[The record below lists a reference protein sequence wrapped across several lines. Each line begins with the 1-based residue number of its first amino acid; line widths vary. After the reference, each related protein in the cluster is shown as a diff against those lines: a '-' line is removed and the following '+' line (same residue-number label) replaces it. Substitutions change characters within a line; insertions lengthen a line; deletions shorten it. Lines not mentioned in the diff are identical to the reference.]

1 LWIGLVLLLM
11 ILTLLA
17 GLGSPSFTDSRNMEN
32 IFQSWLISALLVLP
46 MILVVVSGGLDLS
59 VGAVIGLSTVMAASM
74 MEAADASGAAALVTV
89 LGLAFGVGLVNGLVT
104 GLTRLHGAVVTLGM
118 MTLLRG
124 IAFGVNEGAP
134 ILVQDVEF
142 FSVLTVPAVILL
154 ILLVIIV
161 FVLAEF
167 TRFGRKRYT
176 DSLTEESWLVRLVRT
191 AIPYILSSVMAGLAG
206 LLLIARLRTGMAATG
221 TGYEAETIL
230 AVFLGGIPL
239 GGGLVNVIGAML
251 ASLAIALNKN
261 ITLLNG
267 MSPFATQIRLG
278 LGLLIFGVFS
288 QVYSLAADWIYQ
300 RRKS

>member
-1 LWIGLVLLLM
+1 
-11 ILTLLA
+11 
-17 GLGSPSFTDSRNMEN
+17 
-32 IFQSWLISALLVLP
+32 
-46 MILVVVSGGLDLS
+46 
-59 VGAVIGLSTVMAASM
+59 
-74 MEAADASGAAALVTV
+74 
-89 LGLAFGVGLVNGLVT
+89 
-104 GLTRLHGAVVTLGM
+104 
-118 MTLLRG
+118 
-124 IAFGVNEGAP
+124 
-134 ILVQDVEF
+134 VEL
-142 FSVLTVPAVILL
+142 FSSLTVPAVILL

-278 LGLLIFGVFS
+278 LGLLIFGVLS